1 MEANGGFC
9 DVFVGNVLSKHLLHS
24 RTTSE
29 EPIVK
34 VAIKRLRVRLGRDM
48 QLAKSLAREMRI
60 WSKLDHPNI
69 LPLLGYMLESDYPSL
84 ISEWMEFGTVRNFL
98 NNHPEWSI
106 AHLALGVAAGLEFM
120 HARDIIHSDLKADNI
135 LISKYYQPLIC
146 DFGISRILD
155 SSQSAF
161 VSTTHD
167 GHAKGS
173 MRWMAV
179 ELLDPCEDVEP
190 KHSKETDVWAFGM
203 TLYEMVLKN
212 LPYYHLKQDARVVL
226 AVMNGELPMLP
237 SFSEIDTHLSAST
250 YSLFCAI
257 CRGCWARSPEERP
270 TMSQIM
276 GRLLLLL
283 SSNTQASVEDTLV
296 LKRNDAA
303 TVSLNSILPFHV
315 KLKERVITLEM
326 SKQAIIQIK
335 QMKREAIRE
344 GRKDLS
350 CVLLL
355 SSLTFERLCKVLQ
368 PEPPKFLSDEDR
380 VVFHHRFE
388 VLYNLI
394 KDCLKSLPFYLSATD
409 DEETVKSIIKMEDI
423 CAKQQLL
430 LPQVYVLDVPALQAL
445 VEKSLTY
452 RLRVFWICSELH
464 IMSSTEQNKRQQ
476 AGAPTDPRQN
486 STHPRV
492 SSQRQMNEGLPQDL
506 SSSSSAR
513 FGGSTV
519 TRVPTS
525 PEFNVGGGLYD
536 LHSRRSSTDA
546 YSNGDYLSTPKSA
559 ASSSPHLPLEYGSN
573 TQTKGCEQVHPLSTS
588 DRFDE
593 YQQALSRE
601 STLSPSLL
609 SSEASVDMPFVANF
623 NCVENSRSAEE
634 TTSFFTQHAMKLA
647 PQGLTPRLLQNEEN
661 GMVATPRNLEHEIRE
676 LKEFWKQY
684 LSTPLTGPSLGA
696 VSKSELPNNQ
706 LASLGDGSRLTPE
719 LGLPGAVSLQSVR
732 ATADENAV
740 VPFHVTN
747 SKSQARAQHPALQ
760 NKEDLKRF
768 EQAVLARS
776 PPNLTLVQ
784 PPKGRH
790 SISSSA
796 SPHSASDRQ
805 SQPPGA
811 GLELGSIEDRKSI
824 DDGPG
829 PGEPSPECGV
839 KRPAPQVLEDLIQ
852 KRAKVRRDEC
862 EDAVD
867 GSESDAEESSDTGS
881 PSNRFDGLHSSMWA
895 SNMSLTNYH
904 RSIQFAHSG
913 TGGPGSGT
921 ETLHSAM
928 DVVSISASDSIN
940 ATPAAI
946 ENPVTTAINGPIGDA
961 NVVGTALASSLL
973 DRFRQQSEPS
983 GLRTNIAGV
992 EMIDGKMDESCPSL
1006 VSYTVSPLQASHVVE
1021 NAQLNPPPLG
1031 LPGVDGNALMQT

>member
-98 NNHPEWSI
+98 NSHPEWSI
-106 AHLALGVAAGLEFM
+106 THLALGMAAGLEFM

-135 LISKYYQPLIC
+135 LISKDYQPLIC

-179 ELLDPCEDVEP
+179 ELLDPCDDVEP

-226 AVMNGELPMLP
+226 AVVNGELPMLP
-237 SFSEIDTHLSAST
+237 NFSEIDTHLSAST
-250 YSLFCAI
+250 YLLLCAV
-257 CRGCWARSPEERP
+257 CRGCWTRSPEERL
-270 TMSQIM
+270 TMSQILR
-276 GRLLLLL
+276 RLLLLL

-296 LKRNDAA
+296 WHKA
-303 TVSLNSILPFHV
+303 VSMSLNSILQFHV
-315 KLKERVITLEM
+315 RPKVRVITLEM
-326 SKQAIIQIK
+326 SKQASIQIK
-335 QMKREAIRE
+335 QMKRETIRE
-344 GRKDLS
+344 GREDLS

-355 SSLTFERLCKVLQ
+355 SSLMFECLCKDLRS
-368 PEPPKFLSDEDR
+368 EPPKFLSDEDKG
-380 VVFHHRFE
+380 VFHHRFE

-394 KDCLKSLPFYLSATD
+394 KDSLKSLPFYLSATD
-409 DEETVKSIIKMEDI
+409 DEETVKSIIIMEDI
-423 CAKQQLL
+423 YAKQQLL

-445 VEKSLTY
+445 VEKSLTH
-452 RLRVFWICSELH
+452 RLLVFRICSELH
-464 IMSSTEQNKRQQ
+464 IMSSTEQNKRHGI
-476 AGAPTDPRQN
+476 GAPPDAQLIPTDPRLSN
-486 STHPRV
+486 
-492 SSQRQMNEGLPQDL
+492 QRQMNEGLPRDL
-506 SSSSSAR
+506 SSSVSTR
-513 FGGSTV
+513 LGGSMV
-519 TRVPTS
+519 TRVPTG
-525 PEFNVGGGLYD
+525 PEFDFNGGLYD
-536 LHSRRSSTDA
+536 LHPRRSSIDA
-546 YSNGDYLSTPKSA
+546 YSNVECLSTPKSA
-559 ASSSPHLPLEYGSN
+559 ASSIPQLSLEYYSN
-573 TQTKGCEQVHPLSTS
+573 THTKGGEQVHPPSTS
-588 DRFDE
+588 DRLSED
-593 YQQALSRE
+593 QQAPLRE
-601 STLSPSLL
+601 STLSPSPL
-609 SSEASVDMPFVANF
+609 SSEASVDMPFVTNF
-623 NCVENSRSAEE
+623 NCVESSRSAEK
-634 TTSFFTQHAMKLA
+634 TTSFFTQHAKKLA
-647 PQGLTPRLLQNEEN
+647 SQGLTSWPLRNEEN
-661 GMVATPRNLEHEIRE
+661 GMVATPRNREQEMRE

-684 LSTPLTGPSLGA
+684 LSTPLTGSSLGA
-696 VSKSELPNNQ
+696 VSEAELGNKQ
-706 LASLGDGSRLTPE
+706 LGSLGDGSRLTPE
-719 LGLPGAVSLQSVR
+719 RGPPEAVSLQSIR
-732 ATADENAV
+732 TAADENAV

-747 SKSQARAQHPALQ
+747 SKIQARAQLPALQ
-760 NKEDLKRF
+760 NKEDLRRF
-768 EQAVLARS
+768 KQAVLARS

-811 GLELGSIEDRKSI
+811 GLELGSIEGRKSI

-839 KRPAPQVLEDLIQ
+839 KRPASQVLEDLIQ
-852 KRAKVRRDEC
+852 KRAKVQRDEC
-862 EDAVD
+862 EDTVD
-867 GSESDAEESSDTGS
+867 GSESDAEEPSDTGS
-881 PSNRFDGLHSSMWA
+881 PSNRFDRLHSSMGA

-904 RSIQFAHSG
+904 RSIQVAHLG

-928 DVVSISASDSIN
+928 DVMFRLVQSQK
-940 ATPAAI
+940 PAFLN
-946 ENPVTTAINGPIGDA
+946 EKER
-961 NVVGTALASSLL
+961 SSW
-973 DRFRQQSEPS
+973 
-983 GLRTNIAGV
+983 IV
-992 EMIDGKMDESCPSL
+992 
-1006 VSYTVSPLQASHVVE
+1006 
-1021 NAQLNPPPLG
+1021 
-1031 LPGVDGNALMQT
+1031 